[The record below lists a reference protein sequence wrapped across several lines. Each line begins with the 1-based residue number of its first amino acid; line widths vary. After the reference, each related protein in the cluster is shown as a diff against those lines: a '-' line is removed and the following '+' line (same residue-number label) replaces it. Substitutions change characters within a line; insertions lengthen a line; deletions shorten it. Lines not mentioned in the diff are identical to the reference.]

1 MPVEV
6 SSVIRRAELAGDIS
20 HPTASQAHDDL
31 LDLSIR
37 PFPHEP
43 FGQRVWSLRRSVT
56 PSDGL
61 SLGTIRGIAILR
73 ADSPERI
80 TVALSIDSGPTNIP
94 LLDQTIGSNLS
105 ETVVR
110 FGDQEA
116 LVVVHQGIRQ
126 SWNEFSA
133 TVDEVA
139 KGLMGMGI
147 ETGDRVGMW
156 SPNYAEWVYIQYATA
171 RIGAIL
177 VNINPAYR
185 LSELRYALDHSG
197 CKLLVTRTEYLT
209 SLYRDMVE
217 EVRPELPDLEI
228 VVYYDTDDWQTLLE
242 AGESISDD
250 ELTARAD
257 SLDPGDAIN
266 IQYTS
271 GTTGFPKGATLSHT
285 SILNNAL
292 AVGESCGYTHED
304 RVCIPVPFYHCFGMV
319 LGNMACSVHG
329 ATMVIPAPTFD
340 ATTVLQAVNDE
351 RCTSLYGV
359 PTMFIAE
366 LADPLLSELDV
377 SSLRTGIM
385 AGSPC
390 PIEVMRGVM
399 DEMGMDE
406 VTIAYGMTE
415 TSPVSTQTVGDDSV
429 EHRVST
435 VGRVLPHV
443 ESKIVDPDTG
453 DIVARGERGEY
464 CTRGYHV
471 MLGYW
476 NDPDKTAEA
485 IDADGWMHSGDLA
498 TMDIDGYV
506 NIVGR
511 IKDMII
517 RGGENVYPREIE
529 EFLLTH
535 PAVMDAQVI
544 GVPDDRYGEEIMAWV
559 QLADGEEITEDALK
573 EFCGGQIAHF
583 KIPRYVKFV
592 SEFPLT
598 VTGKVR
604 KVEMRD
610 KSIAELGLERS
621 AEIETA

>member
-1 MPVEV
+1 V
-6 SSVIRRAELAGDIS
+6 
-20 HPTASQAHDDL
+20 T
-31 LDLSIR
+31 LSI
-37 PFPHEP
+37 
-43 FGQRVWSLRRSVT
+43 V
-56 PSDGL
+56 
-61 SLGTIRGIAILR
+61 
-73 ADSPERI
+73 
-80 TVALSIDSGPTNIP
+80 SGPTSAP
-94 LLDQTIGSNLS
+94 LLEQTIGSNLA
-105 ETVVR
+105 ETVAR

-126 SWNEFSA
+126 TWDEFSVI
-133 TVDEVA
+133 VDEVA
-139 KGLMGMGI
+139 KGLIGMGI
-147 ETGDRVGMW
+147 ESGDRVGIW

-185 LSELRYALDHSG
+185 LTELTYALNHSG

-209 SLYRDMVE
+209 SMYRDMVE
-217 EVRPELPDLEI
+217 EVAPELADLKRVI
-228 VVYYDTDDWQTLLE
+228 YYDTDDWDALLE
-242 AGESISDD
+242 AGRGVSDD
-250 ELTARAD
+250 VLRARAEA
-257 SLDPGDAIN
+257 LDPKDPIN

-271 GTTGFPKGATLSHT
+271 GTTGHPKGAMLSHR
-285 SILNNAL
+285 SILNNAHD
-292 AVGESCGYTHED
+292 VGRLCGYTDKD

-319 LGNMACSVHG
+319 LGNMACTVHG
-329 ATMVIPAPTFD
+329 ATMVIPGPTFD
-340 ATTVLQAVNDE
+340 AATVLQVVSDE

-366 LADPLLSELDV
+366 LADPLLGELDL

-390 PIEVMRGVM
+390 PIEVMHGVM
-399 DEMGMDE
+399 DEMGMNE

-415 TSPVSTQTVGDDSV
+415 TSPVSTQTGGDDSV
-429 EHRVST
+429 DHRVST

-443 ESKIVDPDTG
+443 ESKIIDADTG
-453 DIVARGERGEY
+453 DTVERGEAGEY

-476 NDPDKTAEA
+476 DDPEKTADA
-485 IDADGWMHSGDLA
+485 VDADGWMHSGDLA
-498 TMDIDGYV
+498 TMDEDGYV

-535 PAVMDAQVI
+535 PAVMDVQVI
-544 GVPDDRYGEEIMAWV
+544 GVPDERYGEEIMAWV
-559 QLADGEEITEDALK
+559 QLAPGGELTDDGLRS
-573 EFCGGQIAHF
+573 FCEGQIAHF
-583 KIPRYVKFV
+583 KVPRYVKFV

-610 KSIAELGLERS
+610 QSIAELGLERAAAS
-621 AEIETA
+621 ETA